1 MSSRKSDDAVIAVA
15 FKRSLLFVL
24 LIAGILIAILAYNRA
39 STTDDEV
46 TKTAT
51 PIAPQVL
58 DRTADPEPPMV
69 LFKDVT
75 KASGIYHTHT
85 NGAYGERLLP
95 ETMGGGV
102 AVLDFNSDGNSDL
115 LFVNGTNWP
124 WSELDKSRVSSLML
138 YQGKG
143 DGTFADVTA
152 RAGLDMQLYGM
163 GVAVGDYDNDGDQDL
178 FVTAVGQNRLLRN
191 ESGQAFV
198 DVTNVADVAGDPKAW
213 STGAAFVD
221 IDNDQDLDLFVVN
234 YVKWS
239 REIDLQADYQLTGI
253 GRAYGP
259 PTQFAGTD
267 SFLYRNNGDGTFEDI
282 SESFG
287 TSVLNGNTGFPEGKG
302 LAVLPIDVDDDGWM
316 DLIVANDMVRNFLFR
331 NKAGQGFEEIGVES
345 GVAFDNIGSATGAM
359 GIDGLTFDSTGEQA
373 VAIGNFGNEM
383 TSLYVRPVQSTVFTD
398 QAIVTGVGP
407 VSRRVVT
414 FGLFFFDYDLDGKQ
428 DLLQAN
434 GHIEN
439 QINVVEPGQ
448 SYEQVTQ
455 LFWNCGH
462 SCKRQ
467 FTPVKLS
474 DSNALARPIVGRG
487 AVYTDFD
494 NDGDLDVVLTQIGT
508 PPLVLKNEQ
517 QTGNNWVQL
526 DLRNASGS
534 PDLGA
539 KVSITTEIGT
549 ISRNVNITKSYLSQV
564 SPVLS
569 IGLGRANQIHKVE
582 LTWSDGSKQ
591 TLTELG
597 INQRHTIKSPNNS
610 D

>member
-24 LIAGILIAILAYNRA
+24 LIAGIVIAILAYNKA
-39 STTDDEV
+39 SITDNDVNE
-46 TKTAT
+46 TAS
-51 PIAPQVL
+51 PIATQVL
-58 DRTADPEPPMV
+58 DRAADPEPPMV

-75 KASGIYHTHT
+75 KASGIHHSHA

-102 AVLDFNSDGNSDL
+102 AVLDFNNDGNSDL
-115 LFVNGTNWP
+115 LFVNGSNWP
-124 WSELDKSRVSSLML
+124 WAKSKESQISSLLL
-138 YQGKG
+138 YQGRG
-143 DGTFADVTA
+143 DGTFADVTEQT
-152 RAGLDMQLYGM
+152 GLNIQFYGM

-178 FVTAVGQNRLLRN
+178 FLTVVGKNRLFRN
-191 ESGQAFV
+191 ESGQTFV
-198 DVTNVADVAGDPKAW
+198 DVTDTAAVAGHPGAW

-239 REIDLQADYQLTGI
+239 RQIDLQADYQLTGI

-267 SFLYRNNGDGTFEDI
+267 SFLYRNNGDGTFEDV

-287 TSVLNGNTGFPEGKG
+287 TSVLNANTGFPEGKG

-345 GVAFDNIGSATGAM
+345 GIAFDNIGSATGAM
-359 GIDGLTFDSTGEQA
+359 GIDGLTFGDTGEQA

-383 TSLYVRPVQSTVFTD
+383 TSLYVRPQKSTVFTD
-398 QAIVTGVGP
+398 QAIITGVGP

-414 FGLFFFDYDLDGKQ
+414 FGLFFFDYDLDGQQ

-448 SYEQVTQ
+448 SYEQKTQ

-462 SCKRQ
+462 KCKRQ

-474 DSNALARPIVGRG
+474 DSNALAQPIVGRG
-487 AVYTDFD
+487 AAYTDFD

-508 PPLVLKNEQ
+508 PPLVLRNEQ
-517 QTGNNWVQL
+517 QTGNNWIQL
-526 DLRNASGS
+526 DLRNTNGS

-539 KVSITTEIGT
+539 KVSLTTELGT
-549 ISRNVNITKSYLSQV
+549 VSRNVNITKSYLSQV

-569 IGLGRANQIHKVE
+569 IGLGSAKQVIEVQ
-582 LTWSDGSKQ
+582 LTWSDGRKQ
-591 TLTELG
+591 TLTGLE
-597 INQRHTIKSPNNS
+597 INQRHTIISSKNS